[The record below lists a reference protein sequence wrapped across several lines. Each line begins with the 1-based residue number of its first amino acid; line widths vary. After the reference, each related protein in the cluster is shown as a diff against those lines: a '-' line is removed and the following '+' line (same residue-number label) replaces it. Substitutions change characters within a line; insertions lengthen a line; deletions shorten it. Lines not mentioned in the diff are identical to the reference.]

1 MRIFFKKYKYSILTG
16 IFIVAV
22 LTAAFFSGGEIPTE
36 NNRYEPSVSESVTEL
51 GTVLQTEK
59 QNVTT
64 GQTAAE
70 QDSST
75 TKPKETK
82 ESKAAEA
89 ESSSQLPETAKPK
102 EQETVTSKLQEA
114 QTTPQ
119 RPRETK
125 DTKET
130 QAVTKRPQQTQEKTT
145 KVSEPSK
152 AEQTTCTIS
161 ISCRTALD
169 NVKKLEPAKAAIL
182 PSDGWILSPVT
193 VSFEA
198 GESVFDLL
206 KRVCREQKIPMEFS
220 WTPIYNSA
228 YIEGIY
234 NLYEFDCGS
243 TSGWMYSVNG
253 VFPNYGCSAY
263 EIKNG
268 DVITWQ
274 YTCNLGN
281 DIGGKNAV
289 N

>member
-51 GTVLQTEK
+51 GTVLQMET

-125 DTKET
+125 DT

-145 KVSEPSK
+145 KVSEPFK